1 MSFGDKPFGIEAFAA
16 LVGGTIYDESI
27 SESASASDS
36 LSALAVFGGAL
47 SESVSASDSV
57 GAALVLA
64 AAISEAVSA
73 ADGWTG
79 AVGAQVFDVEL
90 AEAVSAGDVFEAL
103 GVLARHGVRGAKG
116 VQQQMRTRSNIQT
129 ARRYN

>member
-1 MSFGDKPFGIEAFAA
+1 MAA
-16 LVGGTIYDESI
+16 VLSAVLAEV
-27 SESASASDS
+27 ASASD
-36 LSALAVFGGAL
+36 AVAG
-47 SESVSASDSV
+47 S
-57 GAALVLA
+57 LVLA
-64 AAISEAVSA
+64 GAIAEAVSA